1 MENVVVAKGAF
12 HDKVEDSLFICY
24 WAESNKKQER
34 IIFTALWLCLKQK
47 VQESYLKKANR
58 HICVRLQ

>member
-12 HDKVEDSLFICY
+12 HNKVEDSLFICY

-34 IIFTALWLCLKQK
+34 TIKTSKISKLC
-47 VQESYLKKANR
+47 
-58 HICVRLQ
+58 

>member
-12 HDKVEDSLFICY
+12 QDKVEDSLFICY

-34 IIFTALWLCLKQK
+34 TTNTSKISK
-47 VQESYLKKANR
+47 
-58 HICVRLQ
+58 

>member
-34 IIFTALWLCLKQK
+34 KLM
-47 VQESYLKKANR
+47 
-58 HICVRLQ
+58 RLFKTYHMCIRTRMERK

>member
-34 IIFTALWLCLKQK
+34 IIKTSKISKLC
-47 VQESYLKKANR
+47 
-58 HICVRLQ
+58 

>member
-24 WAESNKKQER
+24 WAESNRKEQQILVKLVNSKEDYDF
-34 IIFTALWLCLKQK
+34 IINK
-47 VQESYLKKANR
+47 VEEE
-58 HICVRLQ
+58 